1 MAHKATQKDAD
12 GVTLMFRTL
21 GYPHI
26 RGRAVRDHVLVETG
40 PIDAP
45 LCGLRLRKV
54 AHEEWLVEMRDGKR
68 WEKTPNVGPRGN
80 MVAAICDLFRQNADG
95 TL

>member
-1 MAHKATQKDAD
+1 MAQKATQKDAD

-21 GYPHI
+21 GCPHI

-40 PIDAP
+40 PVEAP

-54 AHEEWLVEMRDGKR
+54 AHEEWLVEMRDDQR
-68 WEKTPNVGPRGN
+68 WEKTRNVGPRGN
-80 MVAAICDLFRQNADG
+80 MVAAICDLFKQHEDG

>member
-1 MAHKATQKDAD
+1 MALKATQKDAD
-12 GVTLMFRTL
+12 GVASLFRIL
-21 GYPHI
+21 GYPHL
-26 RGRAVRDHVLVETG
+26 RARAVADHVLIETG
-40 PIDAP
+40 PLDAP

-54 AHEEWLVEMRDGKR
+54 SAEEWRVEMRAAKR

-80 MVAAICDLFRQNADG
+80 MVAAICDLFKQHQDG